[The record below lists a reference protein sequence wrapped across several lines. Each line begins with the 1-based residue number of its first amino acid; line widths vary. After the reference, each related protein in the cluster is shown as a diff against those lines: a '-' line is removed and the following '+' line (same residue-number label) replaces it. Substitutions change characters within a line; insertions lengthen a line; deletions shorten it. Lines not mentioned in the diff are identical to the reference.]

1 MSQQINLY
9 NPIFLKQEKHFSAR
23 TMVHALGVIVLG
35 LVALYAF
42 ALVES
47 QKAARNAQLQREQLT
62 AQKDLLVKLGVQ
74 LTAQGL
80 DKTLEADV
88 ARAEAEVK
96 NRTATLDAL
105 SAGELGNTTG
115 FSEFFAAFGRQAA
128 PGVWLTRFTISDSG
142 NDLTVHG
149 RALQPELVPMYLRTL
164 NNEAMMRG
172 RQVVEMK
179 LAARVD
185 PPALPGAKAVSS
197 PERYVEFTFTA
208 PLRVGQPPA
217 AKGGNP

>member
-23 TMVHALGVIVLG
+23 TMAQALGVIALG
-35 LVALYAF
+35 LAALYAF

-47 QKAARNAQLQREQLT
+47 RTAARTAQQQRDQLALQRDQM
-62 AQKDLLVKLGVQ
+62 VKLGAQ
-74 LTAQGL
+74 LAAQGI
-80 DKTLEADV
+80 DKALEAQV
-88 ARAEAEVK
+88 ARAESEVK
-96 NRTATLDAL
+96 SRRATLDAL
-105 SAGELGNTTG
+105 SAGELGNTAG

-128 PGVWLTRFTISDSG
+128 PGVWLTSFSIGESG

-149 RALQPELVPMYLRTL
+149 RALQAELVPMYLRTL
-164 NNEAMMRG
+164 NSEAMMRG

-179 LAARVD
+179 LAARVAP
-185 PPALPGAKAVSS
+185 PPAPGAKTLPL

-208 PLRVGQPPA
+208 PLRVAPPSA
-217 AKGGNP
+217 AKGKP